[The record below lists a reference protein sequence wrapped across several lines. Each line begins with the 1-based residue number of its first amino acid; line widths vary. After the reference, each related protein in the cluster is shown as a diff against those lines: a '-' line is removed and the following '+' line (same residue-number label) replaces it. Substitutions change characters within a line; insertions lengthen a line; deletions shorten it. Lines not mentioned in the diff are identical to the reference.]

1 MTGLHTRFTVELYGC
16 KKNTLQVQQP
26 KTGDFKKEE
35 GPAVEPKKYTAIEG
49 KTKRGFLSQN
59 KSDRGQI

>member
-1 MTGLHTRFTVELYGC
+1 MAGLHTRFTVELYGC

-35 GPAVEPKKYTAIEG
+35 GPAVETKKYTAIKG
-49 KTKRGFLSQN
+49 KT
-59 KSDRGQI
+59 